1 MNGEAIYA
9 SQPWSHQND
18 SLTGSVWYTAGRP
31 DPAQAAPTVFAIL
44 LAWPRSQVLELGC
57 PETGPHTRLTLLGGA
72 GELKWTQVQPNWLVV
87 SLPAVPPGPGSA
99 WTIRM
104 EGLENAGNKIW

>member
-44 LAWPRSQVLELGC
+44 LAWPRSRL
-57 PETGPHTRLTLLGGA
+57 LTLTHQKVPVLPQQ
-72 GELKWTQVQPNWLVV
+72 LFSLLPNN
-87 SLPAVPPGPGSA
+87 SMCCRQKYFA
-99 WTIRM
+99 IKQ
-104 EGLENAGNKIW
+104 KIFQMSRAL